1 MTEPLLSRTTF
12 ILEFTDVTG
21 PPFRVSYARVDML
34 SESAEVTVR
43 LEDGEPTVS
52 RVRVFGN
59 RAKKD
64 GTAGQLPAEGVF
76 FFAYPGDTPPP
87 PHVQAAADE
96 ALRLVRDMLRGTGE
110 VTV

>member
-21 PPFRVSYARVDML
+21 PPFRPSYARVDML

-43 LEDGEPTVS
+43 IEDGEPKVAHI
-52 RVRVFGN
+52 RVRGF

-64 GTAGQLPAEGVF
+64 GTAGQLPAEGEF
-76 FFAYPGDTPPP
+76 WFYKHRPDTPVQ
-87 PHVQAAADE
+87 HVQAAADE